1 MIKAVCRIWNL
12 RLARYIA
19 ASVIAL
25 AADVGIFLLL
35 LQLGA
40 HAVAASAASYS
51 IGILVHWLASSRQ
64 VFQDMVAERGL
75 ARTRQKAMFI
85 VSALLGLALTTT
97 IVWAGHNAGIDA
109 RLSKIVAIGASFVLT
124 WTLRSRLVFRGE
136 AGA

>member
-1 MIKAVCRIWNL
+1 MLNLIHRVRNL
-12 RLARYIA
+12 RLARYFG

-25 AADVGIFLLL
+25 GADVGIFLAL
-35 LQLGA
+35 LQLGVFA
-40 HAVAASAASYS
+40 AAASAGSYS

-85 VSALLGLALTTT
+85 VSALLGLALTTA

-124 WTLRSRLVFRGE
+124 WTLRSKLVFRGE